1 MLNSNSKQDEKIT
14 VCLNSNIANF
24 IPAFF
29 KNRRN
34 DIKFAWE
41 ALELCDY
48 DTIQI
53 LGFSMKGAGEGYGFD
68 TICDIGLS
76 LYQAA
81 KDKNPQEI
89 RKQVSKLSNYLDRVN
104 IVYE

>member
-14 VCLNSNIANF
+14 VFVNSTIANF

-34 DIKFAWE
+34 DIKSALE

-53 LGFSMKGAGEGYGFD
+53 VGLSMKGAGEGYGFD
-68 TICDIGLS
+68 AICDIGLS

-81 KDKNPQEI
+81 KDKNPHEI
-89 RKQVSKLSNYLDRVN
+89 RKQVSKLTNYLDRVN
-104 IVYE
+104 IVYK